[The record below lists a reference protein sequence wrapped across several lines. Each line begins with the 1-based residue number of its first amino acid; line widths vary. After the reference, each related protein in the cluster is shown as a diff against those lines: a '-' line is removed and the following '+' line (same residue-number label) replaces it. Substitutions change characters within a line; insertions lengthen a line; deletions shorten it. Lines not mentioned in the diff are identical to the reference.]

1 MPQGVGHLE
10 DTAMATKVSPRRAD
24 YAWFRPVTARWM
36 DNDVYGH
43 VNNAHYYSYFDTV
56 INQYLI
62 ERGGLDIHSSPVVGF
77 VVSSSCDFFRPV
89 AYPERLEV
97 GLRVDRTGKS
107 SVHYGVAVFAA
118 EDDAARAAGK
128 VVHVFVDRRTSTSV
142 PIPEPIRQALGAVAG
157 ASTRDEGE

>member
-1 MPQGVGHLE
+1 
-10 DTAMATKVSPRRAD
+10 
-24 YAWFRPVTARWM
+24 M

-118 EDDAARAAGK
+118 EDDVARAAGK
-128 VVHVFVDRRTSTSV
+128 VVHVFVDRTTSTPV
-142 PIPEPIRQALGAVAG
+142 PIPEPIRQALEAVAG
-157 ASTRDEGE
+157 ARPQDEGE

>member
-1 MPQGVGHLE
+1 MV
-10 DTAMATKVSPRRAD
+10 TKISPRRAD
-24 YAWFRPVTARWM
+24 YAWFRPITSRWM

-62 ERGGLDIHSSPVVGF
+62 ERGGLDINSSPVVGF

-89 AYPERLEV
+89 AYPDDLQV

-107 SVHYGVAVFAA
+107 SVHYGVALFAA
-118 EDDAARAAGK
+118 GDDAARAAGM
-128 VVHVFVDRRTSTSV
+128 VVHVFVDRGTSRPV
-142 PIPEPIRQALGAVAG
+142 QIPEPIRQALQAIAGGA
-157 ASTRDEGE
+157 RPRP